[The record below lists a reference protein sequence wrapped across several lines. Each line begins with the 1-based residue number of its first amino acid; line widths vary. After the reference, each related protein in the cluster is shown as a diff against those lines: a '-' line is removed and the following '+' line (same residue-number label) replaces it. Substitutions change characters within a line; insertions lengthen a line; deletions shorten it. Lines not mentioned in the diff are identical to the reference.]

1 MVLLWWHNKG
11 FSFSSLAKPQSY
23 LLRSVPIG
31 ELVGTA
37 VGTSGCDIGFGAAW
51 HIVDEGD
58 EVVDDMRI
66 VYVVIL
72 GKEFRPVGDALRAEV
87 RAAIPR

>member
-1 MVLLWWHNKG
+1 MHPILFLC
-11 FSFSSLAKPQSY
+11 
-23 LLRSVPIG
+23 SVPIG
-31 ELVGTA
+31 ELVRTA
-37 VGTSGCDIGFGAAW
+37 VWTSGCDIVFGAAW